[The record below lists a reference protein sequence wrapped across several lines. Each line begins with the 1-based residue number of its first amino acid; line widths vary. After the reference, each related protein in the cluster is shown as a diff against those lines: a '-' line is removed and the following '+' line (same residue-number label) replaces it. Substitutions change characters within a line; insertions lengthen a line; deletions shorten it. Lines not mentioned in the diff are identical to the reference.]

1 MKLSTNGLK
10 RFTAVVISALV
21 ILSAGCGKTSGEN
34 REKPQEELVVLA
46 AASLKNSL
54 GDIKTAYEGEN
65 TNVKLTFSFGSSGAL
80 QQQIENGAKA
90 DVFLSAA
97 TKQMDALQEK
107 GLLLEDTRRNFLQNE
122 VVLIVPKGTSTV
134 TDFSDLTSKKVVQIG
149 LGEPK
154 AVPAGQYADEV
165 LTALKLKEEIKGKI
179 VYGNDVKEVLAWV
192 ETGNVDAGIVYSTD
206 AKASDKVQAVKSA
219 PEGSHKPIYY
229 PAAVLKGSKSTEAAR
244 KFTEF
249 LYSNE
254 AKSIFEKYGFIF
266 IGKTDK

>member
-1 MKLSTNGLK
+1 MKLSINGLK
-10 RFTAVVISALV
+10 GFTAVVVSALM
-21 ILSAGCGKTSGEN
+21 IMTAGCGNTQGEYS
-34 REKPQEELVVLA
+34 EKSPEKLVVLA

-54 GDIKTAYEGEN
+54 ADIKTVYEGEH
-65 TNVKLTFSFGSSGAL
+65 TKVSLTFSFGSSGAL
-80 QQQIENGAKA
+80 QQQIENGAEA
-90 DVFLSAA
+90 DIFLSAA

-107 GLLLEDTRRNFLQNE
+107 GLILEDTRRNFLQNE
-122 VVLIVPKGTSTV
+122 VVLIAPKGTVTV
-134 TDFSDLTSKKVVQIG
+134 NDFSDLTSEKIAQIG

-165 LTALKLKEEIKGKI
+165 LTTLELKDKIKGKV

-206 AKASDKVQAVKSA
+206 AKASDKVQVVKSA

-229 PAAVLKGSKSTEAAR
+229 PAAVLKGSKHTEAAR
-244 KFTEF
+244 EFTEF
-249 LYSNE
+249 LYSSE

-266 IGKTDK
+266 LSK